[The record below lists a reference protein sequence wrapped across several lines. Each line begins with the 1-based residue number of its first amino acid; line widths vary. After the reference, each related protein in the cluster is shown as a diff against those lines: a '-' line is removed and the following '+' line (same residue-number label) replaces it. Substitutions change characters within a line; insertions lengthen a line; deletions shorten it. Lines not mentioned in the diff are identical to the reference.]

1 MNDFEIQRGLRQ
13 MNAPRAPDT
22 DLWPAIAA
30 RIDSESV
37 QASPRKRGTWWPLA
51 AAAGVLLALATGLLM
66 PILRPANAPQDIAAM
81 PQTIAPASLRQ
92 SPVTARDAAIAQGRD
107 PRLAGASVVLD
118 AAQAELAQAIEQRP
132 DAVFLVSLLNRTN
145 AQRMKLDNFG
155 ARAG

>member
-13 MNAPRAPDT
+13 MNAPRAPET

-30 RIDSESV
+30 RIGSDTV
-37 QASPRKRGTWWPLA
+37 QASPRKRGTWLPLA
-51 AAAGVLLALATGLLM
+51 AAAGVLLALATGLLL
-66 PILRPANAPQDIAAM
+66 PILQPANAPRDIAET
-81 PQTIAPASLRQ
+81 PQAVAPAILRQ
-92 SPVTARDAAIAQGRD
+92 SPVAARDAAIAQGRD
-107 PRLAGASVVLD
+107 PRFAGASVVLD

>member
-13 MNAPRAPDT
+13 MNAPRPPET

-30 RIDSESV
+30 RIATETV
-37 QASPRKRGTWWPLA
+37 QASPPRRGARWPLA

-66 PILRPANAPQDIAAM
+66 PILQQANAPQTIAATA
-81 PQTIAPASLRQ
+81 PDRAPALVRQ
-92 SPVTARDAAIAQGRD
+92 SPVAVRDAAIAQGRD
-107 PRLAGASVVLD
+107 PRLAGASAVLD

-132 DAVFLVSLLNRTN
+132 DALFLVSLLNRTN